1 MMKKRI
7 KLLSNVLSLGLL
19 CCAVGC
25 QSPEVEESGVGQ
37 IVLQQ
42 KQYIT
47 FLDDAD
53 DTVALDYHVY
63 DNGIL
68 QENAKVSFE
77 VEDSSIVEMNGGE
90 IVAKEIGKTNVKVQY
105 KKASATAEV
114 SVVGKVTA
122 EQVNSFDEKYV
133 NLFGRVYT
141 QDGKLCFDHPATAIE
156 TMIEGTSLSAE
167 IFANAELYVWVMV
180 DGERHE
186 RIKITPDK
194 TTYTLVNGL
203 TAGRHTIRIVNSSEG
218 HLGQICIG
226 TLSADKFYAV
236 PEKSDFS
243 IEFIGDS
250 ITAGYGSIG
259 VKGEAR
265 TAKNSD
271 ACSTYAYFSAEKLGV
286 DYSTVA
292 VSGICVSADIWNTG
306 VNMETVYSQKTVLN
320 PSSYD
325 FKKQPNVIVLNL
337 GTNDASYLAQNPSYG
352 AQFPYDY
359 VRFLQYIRAKNP
371 NAYILCLYGFATE
384 NTTISNGIE
393 AAVQE
398 MNDSKIRY
406 LSEGFSGDGSGVN
419 GHPPVGAQRRWGDTL
434 AAYIQKLMYLEN

>member
-7 KLLSNVLSLGLL
+7 KLLSNVLSLGVL

-25 QSPEVEESGVGQ
+25 QSPELEESGVGQ

-42 KQYIT
+42 KQYVT
-47 FLDDAD
+47 FLDDD
-53 DTVALDYHVY
+53 DAFVLDYHVY

-68 QENAKVSFE
+68 QENAKVSFQ
-77 VEDSSIVEMNGGE
+77 VEDSSIIEIKGGE
-90 IVAKEIGKTNVKVQY
+90 LVAKEIGTTNVKVQY
-105 KKASATAEV
+105 KKAFATAEV

-167 IFANAELYVWVMV
+167 IFVKAELYVWVMV

-186 RIKITPDK
+186 RIKLTPDQ
-194 TTYTLVNGL
+194 TTYTLVSGL
-203 TAGRHTIRIVNSSEG
+203 SSGRHKIRIVNSSESQ
-218 HLGQICIG
+218 LGQIQIG
-226 TLSADKFYAV
+226 ALFAEEFYAA
-236 PEKSDFS
+236 PEKSDFN

-250 ITAGYGSIG
+250 ITAGFGSIG

-271 ACSTYAYFSAEKLGV
+271 ACSTYAYFTAEKLGV

-292 VSGICVSADIWNTG
+292 VSGICVTADLWNTG
-306 VNMETVYSQKTVLN
+306 VNMEMVYSQQTPRN
-320 PSSYD
+320 TTAYE

-337 GTNDASYLAQNPSYG
+337 GTNDASYLSSNASYG
-352 AQFPYDY
+352 TQFPYDY

-371 NAYILCLYGFATE
+371 NAYILCLYGFTTKNA
-384 NTTISNGIE
+384 TISNGIE

-398 MNDSKIRY
+398 MKDSKIRY
-406 LSEGFSGDGSGVN
+406 LSEGFSGDGSGVV

-434 AAYIQKLMYLEN
+434 ATYIQKLMYLEN

>member
-1 MMKKRI
+1 MKRVSKF
-7 KLLSNVLSLGLL
+7 LSVILSAVLL
-19 CCAVGC
+19 CGAVGC
-25 QSPEVEESGVGQ
+25 NVSKLEESGVGQ
-37 IVLQQ
+37 VVLQQ
-42 KQYIT
+42 KQYVA
-47 FLDDAD
+47 FLDKDEDA
-53 DTVALDYHVY
+53 VALDYHAY

-68 QENAKVSFE
+68 QENAKVTFY
-77 VEDSSIVEMNGGE
+77 VEDPSIIEIKDGE
-90 IVAKEIGKTNVKVQY
+90 LVAKEIGKTNVKVQY
-105 KKASATAEV
+105 KKSYAIAEV
-114 SVVGKVTA
+114 SVVGEVTA

-141 QDGKLCFDHPATAIE
+141 QDKKLCFDHPATAIE

-194 TTYTLVNGL
+194 TTYALVSGL
-203 TAGRHTIRIVNSSEG
+203 PFGRHTIRIVNSSEG
-218 HLGQICIG
+218 HLGQIRIG
-226 TLSADKFYAV
+226 ALSADKFYAV

-292 VSGICVSADIWNTG
+292 VSGICVNADIWSTG

-320 PSSYD
+320 PASYD

-371 NAYILCLYGFATE
+371 NTYILCLYGFMTE

-406 LSEGFSGDGSGVN
+406 ISEEFSGDASGVN
-419 GHPPVGAQRRWGDTL
+419 GHPSVGAQRRWGNTL
-434 AAYIQKLMYLEN
+434 ADYIQKLMYLDN